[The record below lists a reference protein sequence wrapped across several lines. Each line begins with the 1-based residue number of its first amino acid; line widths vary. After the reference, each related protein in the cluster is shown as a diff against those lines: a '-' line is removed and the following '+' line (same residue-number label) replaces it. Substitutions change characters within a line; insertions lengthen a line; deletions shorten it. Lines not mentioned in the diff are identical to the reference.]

1 VNLVAAEGRGYFHSL
16 FLLIPVDD
24 S

>member
-1 VNLVAAEGRGYFHSL
+1 VNLVAAKGRGYFHSL